1 MTAEVYKFN
10 NHNIVQFIVADN
22 IDDAI
27 NTYRND
33 NPGVEMYEVKYKL
46 IAGTALVSKT
56 ISRW

>member
-46 IAGTALVSKT
+46 IAGNALVSKT

>member
-10 NHNIVQFIVADN
+10 HHNKVQIIVADN

-27 NTYRND
+27 NTYRNN

-46 IAGTALVSKT
+46 VAGNALVSKT